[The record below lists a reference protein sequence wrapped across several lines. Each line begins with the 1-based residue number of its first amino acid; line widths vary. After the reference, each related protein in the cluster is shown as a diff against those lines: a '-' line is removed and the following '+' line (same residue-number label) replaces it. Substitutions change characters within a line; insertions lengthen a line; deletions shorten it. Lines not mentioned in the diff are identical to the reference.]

1 MADLNV
7 RVTPKSSSQKL
18 AWANDKLKVWVHAP
32 PANDEANKAVC
43 RFLAEALNVPISTIS
58 IIRGNTSRDKTLS
71 IPSLSVDEIRER
83 LNSFVNSRKP

>member
-1 MADLNV
+1 MAELTV

-18 AWANDKLKVWVHAP
+18 AWSDDKLKAWVHAP

-43 RFLAEALNVPISTIS
+43 KLIAEALNVPVSTIS
-58 IIRGNTSRDKTLS
+58 IIRGNTSRDKTLA

-83 LNSFVNSRKP
+83 LNSFVNTEKA